1 MPGWLTDVPESREAG
16 DRMRIVYVSYMH
28 PAIVAGGVQ
37 QLAYELFEASQ
48 RQGHHA
54 YFIAAPEENH
64 RAAYGK
70 ANTPIVPLAGA
81 ERQCLYFPQ
90 GYDDLNLSNGDK
102 RSIRFFRELIKRL
115 RPDIVHFHHLHRIG
129 VESIRAARLAAPEA
143 VLSLTLHDMAAI
155 CMADGAMVKRPSR
168 ELCQAASAEACS
180 GCFPTLQPEFVASR
194 ATRLKA
200 ALGDCDLFVF
210 PSEFIAYR
218 YVDWGL
224 PADKC
229 VVVPNGQKNLAAG
242 RAEGANREHSPHVNR
257 FGFFG
262 EVTDKTGLDVV
273 FEALIILT
281 RENRVPPEGIV
292 IEINV
297 DNRDNASQ
305 TYREKIS
312 RQLEQLRSVP
322 KSSIEIRDNGPYE
335 RHQLAERMA
344 SIDWVLVPSTGWEL
358 FGVEVSEAWMFGRPV
373 IASAIGALEE
383 RIIPGVNGYLFPPR
397 DARALCE
404 LLASLAR
411 NPAKWIA
418 ANAGIEPPM
427 TDDDMLEGY
436 VTMWR
441 ELKDSGSTPPRDVAM
456 APAPPQDEVQEEAWD
471 YPALSRANVLR
482 QHKSVRRLP
491 NTASVKI
498 VEELYT
504 ELQPAPVADA
514 PQRGTARPPINR

>member
-1 MPGWLTDVPESREAG
+1 
-16 DRMRIVYVSYMH
+16 MRIVYVSYLH
-28 PAIVAGGVQ
+28 PAIVPGGVQ
-37 QLAYELFEASQ
+37 QLAYELFEASE

-54 YFIAAPEENH
+54 YFIAAPDENH
-64 RAAYGK
+64 RAVYGK
-70 ANTPIVPLAGA
+70 SNTPIVPMAGA

-90 GYDDLNLSNGDK
+90 GYDELNLSIGDK

-115 RPDIVHFHHLHRIG
+115 HPDIVHFHHVHRIG
-129 VESIRAARLAAPEA
+129 VESIRAARLAAPDA
-143 VLSLTLHDMAAI
+143 ILSLTFHDMTAI
-155 CMADGAMVKRPSR
+155 CMADGAMLKRPSR
-168 ELCQAASAEACS
+168 ELCQAASGQACS
-180 GCFPTLQPEFVASR
+180 ECFPNLAPEFVASR
-194 ATRLKA
+194 ASRLKA

-229 VVVPNGQKNLAAG
+229 VVVPNGRKNLAAG
-242 RAEGANREHSPHVNR
+242 RDEGASRKHSPHVNR

-262 EVTDKTGLDVV
+262 EVTDQTGLDVL
-273 FEALIILT
+273 FEALLILAH
-281 RENRVPPEGIV
+281 ESRVPPQGIV
-292 IEINV
+292 VEINV
-297 DNRDNASQ
+297 GRDNASP
-305 TYREKIS
+305 THREKIG
-312 RQLEQLRSVP
+312 RQLEQLGNAST
-322 KSSIEIRDNGPYE
+322 SGIELRDNGPYE

-344 SIDWVLVPSTGWEL
+344 SIDWVLVPSTGWEV
-358 FGVEVSEAWMFGRPV
+358 FGAEVSEAWMFGRPV

-383 RIIPGVNGYLFPPR
+383 RIIPGVNGHVFPPR
-397 DARALCE
+397 DARALAD
-404 LLASLAR
+404 LLASLAG

-436 VTMWR
+436 ATMWEELR
-441 ELKDSGSTPPRDVAM
+441 ESGRAPPRDVATE
-456 APAPPQDEVQEEAWD
+456 PAPTQDVVQEEAWD

-491 NTASVKI
+491 NAASAKI

-514 PQRGTARPPINR
+514 PRRGTARLPIDR